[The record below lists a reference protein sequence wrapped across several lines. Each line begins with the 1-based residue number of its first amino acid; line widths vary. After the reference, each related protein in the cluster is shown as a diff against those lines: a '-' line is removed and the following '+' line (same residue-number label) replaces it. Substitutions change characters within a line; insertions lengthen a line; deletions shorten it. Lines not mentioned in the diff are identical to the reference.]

1 MHHDFDAWNPFWHS
15 VCCLFT
21 CTITYEVEHHI
32 LFYIPYIFIQQKQS
46 ASGLNKN
53 KIECT
58 ESEICHDLYA
68 IEGEISHLKRSEK
81 AHIKSCT
88 LLQIWKKSK
97 M

>member
-15 VCCLFT
+15 VFCLFI

-32 LFYIPYIFIQQKQS
+32 LFYIPY
-46 ASGLNKN
+46 SGLNKN

-88 LLQIWKKSK
+88 RLQIWKNSK